1 MVPKAERTINTIPTA
16 KKYNPK
22 MKTEYFFNKSFIS
35 ILNLY
40 LPDLFIFCRYEKD
53 IQRSGF
59 FYQNEMI
66 GIDKLVSK

>member
-1 MVPKAERTINTIPTA
+1 
-16 KKYNPK
+16 

-59 FYQNEMI
+59 FY
-66 GIDKLVSK
+66 